1 PDEIDK
7 WFLSLAGVRR
17 LQPGGYGGRKYVMG
31 DDAHGRSV
39 VSLNLHFAVGPFD
52 DGHGGDAVE
61 VGLFP
66 FEARVGEM
74 REAGLGRWNW
84 NFAGNRVFAGAFVA
98 PIDAIAMFGGVG
110 GRVAGENP

>member
-52 DGHGGDAVE
+52 DAYGGDPVE
-61 VGLFP
+61 VGLLP
-66 FEARVGEM
+66 FEARVCEVGGA
-74 REAGLGRWNW
+74 RLGQGDLAR
-84 NFAGNRVFAGAFVA
+84 NRVFAGTFLAS
-98 PIDAIAMFGGVG
+98 IDSITELEAAVLPF
-110 GRVAGENP
+110 A